1 MHHDDIDPDDLER
14 LSRELARPDARLTGR
29 DRAILIAA
37 LAVAAGAVG
46 AAPAVAGEPAG
57 AAGSAAVHVA
67 ADVAAQ
73 APIAEQFSQAFI
85 PGAVTSLYA
94 STSVKLDP

>member
-1 MHHDDIDPDDLER
+1 MQNEEIDPKDLER
-14 LSRELARPDARLTGR
+14 LSQELARPDAQLTGR

-37 LAVAAGAVG
+37 LAVAAGAIG
-46 AAPAVAGEPAG
+46 AAPGVAGGAAG
-57 AAGSAAVHVA
+57 AAGPAAVHVA
-67 ADVAAQ
+67 AEAAE

-94 STSVKLDP
+94 RTSVKLDP